1 VHLTANPLRSL
12 AALARPRYMV
22 LNRKSLK
29 KIQVSK
35 IDKIQIIGK
44 HPEDGSFFSFWLSCE
59 DDNDRENL
67 HRKLSEKE
75 FNDEIISH
83 IAELVKKHHISEK
96 QLKLSEKKKKILEKY
111 GLDEF
116 IESQLYFP
124 DNENTKKGNLGEII
138 LCEYLQETSNHKLL
152 LYRLR
157 YNPNVSKSMG
167 GDDILLFNKDNI
179 KKNIILG
186 EAKFRIPAN
195 KSTVE
200 EILHSFGGVPK
211 LPLSLTFISNIL
223 RDNGN
228 DDLADE
234 IDELQIQMRKN
245 RISIINVGFII
256 SNDSAHKCVKNHHLY
271 GDFEITQETID
282 YLRKDGEF
290 PTDVLETFINK
301 TFKTES
307 AFHKAINKELENKKL
322 PRLTTENKQKLFE
335 YTEKKKN
342 PNLIFITLSSAN
354 INKLLA
360 DSYKEAKKMLKK
372 ELKNELRKN

>member
-1 VHLTANPLRSL
+1 LRFADNVISGI
-12 AALARPRYMV
+12 V
-22 LNRKSLK
+22 
-29 KIQVSK
+29 VC
-35 IDKIQIIGK
+35 IIGK
-44 HPEDGSFFSFWLSCE
+44 DYL
-59 DDNDRENL
+59 
-67 HRKLSEKE
+67 
-75 FNDEIISH
+75 IIYLGYVLNS
-83 IAELVKKHHISEK
+83 
-96 QLKLSEKKKKILEKY
+96 
-111 GLDEF
+111 
-116 IESQLYFP
+116 FP